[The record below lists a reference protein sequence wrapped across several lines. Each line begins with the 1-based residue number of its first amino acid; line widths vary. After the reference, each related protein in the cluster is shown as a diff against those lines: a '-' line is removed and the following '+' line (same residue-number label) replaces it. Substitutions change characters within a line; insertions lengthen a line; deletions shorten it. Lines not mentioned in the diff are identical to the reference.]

1 MLDNLDFV
9 YKALSWTM
17 PNQIKAPTAKL
28 PQVLPTKRTSVVA
41 TVHLVHQQNL
51 PNGVRYL

>member
-28 PQVLPTKRTSVVA
+28 PQVLPTKKKSVVA
-41 TVHLVHQQNL
+41 TVHLVHQ
-51 PNGVRYL
+51 